1 MQRFRWKIVR
11 NEISYA
17 KQSECRGLH
26 WCVRVCFNC
35 QRESLRVNSK
45 METFIEGVG
54 VGAGVRGASREK
66 RFTGI
71 AGNGKEA
78 AASTHRCSTGLTRCT
93 GDRRGGIWFL
103 HYKWAWN
110 TDQDPSFIYRGRR
123 ECNRGYDVT
132 LNYAEKRTLNCDGR
146 SRARHIFSSTI
157 SFENLMIVSRV
168 VKSSRVKSKW
178 RTCNVDK
185 GVFQTRRPLEL
196 CNLKSI
202 EIILTRSLERNV
214 PDFPDR
220 CFSSDNKCNKK
231 VD

>member
-1 MQRFRWKIVR
+1 
-11 NEISYA
+11 
-17 KQSECRGLH
+17 
-26 WCVRVCFNC
+26 
-35 QRESLRVNSK
+35 
-45 METFIEGVG
+45 METFIERGEG
-54 VGAGVRGASREK
+54 GASREK